1 MPKEIERKFLINL
14 DQLELPSQGIEIKQG
29 YFPMSA
35 GVKFAVR
42 IRIKNDA
49 AFLTVKGE
57 NFGATRSEY
66 EYPIPIDEAIEML
79 ENHCQ
84 KPYIEKTRYELSNGD
99 HIWEIDIFHGEN
111 EGLLLAEIELSSE
124 AEEFDVPGWVTD
136 EVTDDPQY
144 YNSNLLLKPY
154 KKWGAT

>member
-1 MPKEIERKFLINL
+1 MPKEIERKFLVNL
-14 DQLELPSQGIEIKQG
+14 DRVGLPSQGIEIKQG
-29 YFPMSA
+29 YFPMA
-35 GVKFAVR
+35 TGIKFTVR
-42 IRIKNDA
+42 IRIKNNT

-57 NFGATRSEY
+57 NSGPTRSEY
-66 EYPIPIDEAIEML
+66 EYPIPIDEALEML
-79 ENHCQ
+79 ENYCQ
-84 KPYIEKTRYELSNGD
+84 KPYIEKTRYELSFGK

-136 EVTDDPQY
+136 EVTDDPKY